1 MSITIYPAVDLR
13 NGRCVRLLQ
22 GRFDQETVYADDPLE
37 AALRW
42 QREGASWLHLVDLD
56 GARAGMPM
64 QTDVIRRI
72 CSHTSMRVQVGGG
85 IRNMDAIQCVLDA
98 GASRAVVGSAA
109 IHDPVFAETAFSR
122 LPDQVALGVDAR
134 DGRVAVNGWEQTTDM
149 DAVSRVLIYTDI
161 ARDGMLTGIDVTAYQ
176 RLAVLTGMEIIASGG
191 ISSLDDV
198 RRLNQ
203 ANIPGCIVGKALYE
217 GRITLSDCLSLQGDD
232 Q

>member
-1 MSITIYPAVDLR
+1 
-13 NGRCVRLLQ
+13 
-22 GRFDQETVYADDPLE
+22 
-37 AALRW
+37 
-42 QREGASWLHLVDLD
+42 
-56 GARAGMPM
+56 M

-122 LPDQVALGVDAR
+122 FPDQVALGVDAR

-149 DAVSRVLIYTDI
+149 DAVSLAQSMARKGARVLIYTDI